1 MRFPRVSVLVVAL
14 ALLSAN
20 IGAVQAQDATPS
32 AGDSLLAGFGYP
44 ELVLSATDEGFA
56 DPGEVA
62 AGLTLITFENNGTME
77 ADLELYAVGDSAGY
91 QALLDAVAAADP
103 ESGEVPEFFY
113 ETTISGG
120 VGALPGE
127 TGQVV
132 VDLVPGTY
140 AFNYFAFD
148 EEAGTDLNLPI
159 EVEVTGEATGATP
172 PEADVVVDMFEMD
185 FTMPDEVAAGPL
197 VWEVTTVGA
206 QPHFMLLSRYPEEF
220 TEEDVM
226 ELLATFG
233 PPASPAA
240 GSPAAATPEPALDFA
255 LVEDVFD
262 SGVLSTGQTNW
273 VEIDLEPGYYVALCF
288 ITDPETG
295 APHAMRG
302 MIELFEVV

>member
-1 MRFPRVSVLVVAL
+1 MRVPRVAMLVVVL
-14 ALLSAN
+14 ALLGAN

-32 AGDSLLAGFGYP
+32 AGGSLLADYGYP
-44 ELVLSATDEGFA
+44 ELVVSATDDGLA

-62 AGLTLITFENNGTME
+62 AGLTLITFENGGSIE

-91 QALLDAVAAADP
+91 QAFLDAIADYDP
-103 ESGEVPEFFY
+103 ESGVVPDFFY
-113 ETTISGG
+113 ETTVSGG

-127 TGQVV
+127 SGQVV

-140 AFNYFAFD
+140 VFNYFGFD
-148 EEAGTDLNLPI
+148 EEAGVEVNLPL
-159 EVEVTGEATGATP
+159 EVEVTGEVTGATP
-172 PEADVVVDMFEMD
+172 PDADVVVEMFEMD
-185 FTMPDEVAAGPL
+185 FTMPDEIAAGPL

-206 QPHFMLLSRYPEEF
+206 QPHFMLLSRYPEQF

-233 PPASPAA
+233 PPASPE
-240 GSPAAATPEPALDFA
+240 AATPEPALDFA

-273 VEIDLEPGYYVALCF
+273 VAIDLEPGYYVALCF
-288 ITDPETG
+288 ITDPESG
-295 APHAMRG
+295 APHAMLG